1 MKIIKTLKNRG
12 ISLKGTTTKVKNQ
25 KGGFLGPLIRV
36 GLSLI
41 ENVLKLLGKN
51 ALLPLDVT
59 AAL

>member
-41 ENVLKLLGKN
+41 
-51 ALLPLDVT
+51 
-59 AAL
+59 